1 MAAGEKQRQSIS
13 TVKTRNK
20 VSTALFAILAL
31 IALVVLIGL
40 TAIAVQLGNVEGK
53 ISTLRDRALPQL
65 IKLSQLSQE
74 ASASIAIAPAL
85 STNPS
90 RFEFETLLSRIEDKK
105 GSQTSLLQELRT
117 LIRDEAAIRSLQRN
131 SKALAENQTA
141 LTSVVRQQIGVRKR
155 LEKHIEALRRMAR
168 KIENEKGQTEK
179 TDAATRQTH
188 IAILRLLSVIL
199 DPKQAR
205 FSRNR
210 RAIAAEIAKLN
221 QLVEFENRL
230 FGSQPETAGQGSA
243 GVKGAAERF
252 LEYWSSQRDRIL
264 EDKSA
269 GLTNEFK
276 IKALVEENSLIANRL
291 LSSANAEFWRA
302 NEQLSKQVKL
312 IASATRFNLIAMI
325 CVVLAFAAAAL
336 FLWLTLQKRFF
347 RRLDNMREGLRHY
360 TETRGHT
367 LSDSVPDEIGEIS
380 RALSD
385 YMATIDEHE
394 RELADKTRDLETL
407 SARLAKYLSPQVY
420 ESIFTGKQQVAVA
433 STRKKLTVFFSD
445 IVGFTELSDQ
455 LESEE
460 LTKLLNEYLTEMSR
474 IALDHGAT
482 IDKYVGDAIMVFFGD
497 PETMGVKED
506 ALRCVE
512 MAIAMKHRLTELNVI
527 WRHAGV
533 GKPLAHRT
541 GIHTGFCTVGNF
553 GSEERMDYTIIGGT
567 VNTASRLE
575 SVAKPNQILISYET
589 YAHVCDEIEC
599 EEHGQIE
606 VKGIAYPVTAYSVVG
621 QRKSTMHPDANLHE
635 VRAGLSLKIDKNVM
649 SIKDRQIALDAL
661 QKAIKLLKQ

>member
-1 MAAGEKQRQSIS
+1 MGPGDKRHRSYLTI
-13 TVKTRNK
+13 KTRNK

-31 IALVVLIGL
+31 IALVVLAGL
-40 TAIAVQLGNVEGK
+40 TAIAVQLGNVENK
-53 ISTLRDRALPQL
+53 VSALRDRALPQL

-74 ASASIAIAPAL
+74 SSASIAIAPAL

-105 GSQTSLLQELRT
+105 GSQANLLRELRL
-117 LIRDEAAIRSLQRN
+117 LIRDEAAIRSLQTS

-141 LTSVVRQQIGVRKR
+141 LTTVVRQQIGVRKR
-155 LEKHIEALRRMAR
+155 LEKHVEALRRMAR
-168 KIENEKGQTEK
+168 HIEDDKSQSAS
-179 TDAATRQTH
+179 TDTAIQQTH
-188 IAILRLLSVIL
+188 IAILRLLNVVL

-205 FSRNR
+205 LSRNR
-210 RAIAAEIAKLN
+210 RAISAEIGKLA
-221 QLVEFENRL
+221 RL
-230 FGSQPETAGQGSA
+230 AELQNEATNAPPETASQTSSSL
-243 GVKGAAERF
+243 KGPAEQF
-252 LEYWSSQRDRIL
+252 LEYWHSQGDRIL

-269 GLTNEFK
+269 GLANEFK

-302 NEQLSKQVKL
+302 NEQLSEQIKL

-325 CVVLAFAAAAL
+325 CVVLAFAVAAL
-336 FLWLTLQKRFF
+336 FLWLTLQRRVF

-360 TETRGHT
+360 TETRGRT
-367 LSDSVPDEIGEIS
+367 LNDSVPDEIGEIS
-380 RALSD
+380 SALSD
-385 YMATIDEHE
+385 YMATIDAHE
-394 RELADKTRDLETL
+394 NELADKTRDLESL

-420 ESIFTGKQQVAVA
+420 ELIFTGKQQVAVA

-445 IVGFTELSDQ
+445 IVGFTELADQ

-482 IDKYVGDAIMVFFGD
+482 IDKYIGDAIMVFFGD

-512 MAIAMKHRLTELNVI
+512 MAIAMKHRLAELNES
-527 WRHAGV
+527 WRRAGV
-533 GKPLAHRT
+533 SKPLAYRT

-575 SVAKPNQILISYET
+575 SVAKPDQILISYET
-589 YAHVCDEIEC
+589 YAQVRDQIEC

-606 VKGIAYPVTAYSVVG
+606 VKGIAYPVTTYSVVR
-621 QRKSTMHPDANLHE
+621 QRKSMAHPDANLHE
-635 VRAGLSLKIDKNVM
+635 AHAGLNLDIDRDAM
-649 SIKDRQIALDAL
+649 SGKDRQIALDVL
-661 QKAIKLLKQ
+661 QRAIKHLKH